1 MVLSSIKAD
10 ADQCDIIWLFLK
22 GLDDKIVIMKSSTK
36 FGKYFLNILKS
47 IFLAIATFCAIWGKI
62 GLLFIIPSVHSDFA
76 FLRSI
81 PALVQ
86 KRKFSISVETQLSTT
101 GKCNGLR
108 LVYASLKLLKIWY
121 AYEDLPRYYFDLAM
135 ILSNFN
141 FMSTFHKI
149 YVNVVVWFRKLY
161 TKCFEFKN
169 GVKSSWKM
177 FVEIFCVWNN
187 ERGRHK
193 PEPTTEE
200 LNWTMA

>member
-1 MVLSSIKAD
+1 
-10 ADQCDIIWLFLK
+10 
-22 GLDDKIVIMKSSTK
+22 MKSSTK

-149 YVNVVVWFRKLY
+149 YVNVVVWFKKLY